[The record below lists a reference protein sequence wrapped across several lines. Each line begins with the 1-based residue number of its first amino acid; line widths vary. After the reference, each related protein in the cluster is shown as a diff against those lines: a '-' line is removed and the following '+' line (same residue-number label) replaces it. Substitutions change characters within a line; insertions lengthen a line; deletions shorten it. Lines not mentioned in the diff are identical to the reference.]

1 MLFSLID
8 GSQHYH
14 VCSSDGRLVFP
25 VQQLEVLVERIL
37 HQIDESHMT
46 FINGVIYSPSIYFDF
61 TFAHTKLENFV

>member
-1 MLFSLID
+1 MTD
-8 GSQHYH
+8 GIQHHH

-37 HQIDESHMT
+37 HQIDEFHLT

-61 TFAHTKLENFV
+61 TFTHTKLENFV